1 VPDVYVRV
9 QVAGEQYALAV
20 EHVAEVVELGTV
32 TPVSGAPLSV
42 LGLCNLR
49 GEIVSVVDLASV
61 LGLKRDE
68 DPTRLLVA
76 TDRGRRAGLAIDAVI
91 DVAPLP
97 ESLPE
102 HGLGCVSATV
112 VVDGTL
118 LGVLG
123 VGALLDLAAGASA

>member
-1 VPDVYVRV
+1 VPDVHVRV
-9 QVAGEQYALAV
+9 RVAGEQYALAV

-32 TPVSGAPLSV
+32 TPVSGAPPSV

-76 TDRGRRAGLAIDAVI
+76 TDSGRRAGLAIAAVI
-91 DVAPLP
+91 DVGRLP
-97 ESLPE
+97 QASPE
-102 HGLGCVSATV
+102 HGLGCVGATV
-112 VVDGTL
+112 VVDGAL
-118 LGVLG
+118 LGVLD
-123 VGALLDLAAGASA
+123 VGALLDVAAGAPA